1 MTASRHRTG
10 TDTGAGLVDR
20 VRHRLAATGAVV
32 SPGAVAAAVRAE
44 SDGVLADL
52 QVLSALRELQQELV
66 GAGPLEPLLADPA
79 ITDVLVSAPDQVW
92 VEQGGALRR
101 TEVRFAD
108 RDAVR
113 RLAQRLA
120 LAAGRRLDDASPYV
134 DAPLPGGVRLHA
146 VLPPIATDCTCISL
160 RVLRPATQGL
170 DALREVG
177 SVSPEVDRLLRAI
190 VAARLAFLIVGGT
203 GSGKTTLL
211 AALLGCVSAGER
223 IVCVEEAPELAPGH
237 PHVVRLTTRQ
247 PNIEGVGE
255 VTLRDLVRQALRM
268 RPDRLVVG
276 EVRGAEVCELL
287 AALNTGHQG
296 GAGTLHAN
304 SPAEVP
310 ARLEAL
316 AALGGMARH
325 ALHSQLAAAVQVVL
339 HVERRDGARR
349 LAAVGVLVRDGDLVR
364 VLLAWQDGQWG
375 PGRQRLHELLGG
387 AHFVG
392 SADGTHFVGS
402 ADGTHLVGSADGA
415 GGGVA
420 C

>member
-1 MTASRHRTG
+1 MLSG
-10 TDTGAGLVDR
+10 QLVDR
-20 VRHRLAATGAVV
+20 VRHRLAAAGAAVTP
-32 SPGAVAAAVRAE
+32 SAVAAAVRAE

-66 GAGPLEPLLADPA
+66 GAGPLEPLLADPDT
-79 ITDVLVSAPDQVW
+79 TDVLVNAPEEVW
-92 VEQGGALRR
+92 VEQAGELRR

-108 RDAVR
+108 TDAVR

-146 VLPPIATDCTCISL
+146 VLAPVATGCTCISL
-160 RVLRPATQGL
+160 RVLRPTTHGL
-170 DALREVG
+170 DALQEVG
-177 SVSPEVDRLLRAI
+177 SVSPEAGGLLRAI
-190 VAARLAFLIVGGT
+190 VAARLAFLVVGGT

-211 AALLGCVSAGER
+211 AALLGCVPAGER

-237 PHVVRLTTRQ
+237 PHVVRLTARQ
-247 PNIEGVGE
+247 PNVEGAGE

-325 ALHSQLAAAVQVVL
+325 ALHSQLAAAVHVVL
-339 HVERRDGARR
+339 HVVRRDGARR
-349 LAAVGVLVRDGDLVR
+349 LAAVGVLERDDDLVR
-364 VLLAWQDGQWG
+364 VLPAWQDGRWG
-375 PGRQRLHELLGG
+375 PGRRRLHDLLYG
-387 AHFVG
+387 A
-392 SADGTHFVGS
+392 
-402 ADGTHLVGSADGA
+402 HLVGSADGQ